1 MFRHCPSMHC
11 IQVDAARSG
20 TSGSGSRKRLRPSH
34 MPPCS
39 VYRSY
44 CACLQPRHV
53 NHHTPN
59 PQPRHACMFSCF
71 AYGSIHACI
80 HECMLPSMPKLPCPP
95 RLLHCTY
102 SITSCADGPSS
113 PSLSSLSSPSLPSLS
128 RPFPPMAA
136 AAAAMQARAIDS
148 SDEEEDALMKMAD
161 LQGPIAKR
169 AKMVLDIWR
178 SLAKSAS
185 TPSTILPTAALQQA
199 GLIKPLTPG
208 MTHEDEPASKKIK
221 TN

>member
-136 AAAAMQARAIDS
+136 AAAAMASSLSLSSSSMLPSSSSPLLPSSEDS
-148 SDEEEDALMKMAD
+148 PSGAAAMK
-161 LQGPIAKR
+161 
-169 AKMVLDIWR
+169 
-178 SLAKSAS
+178 
-185 TPSTILPTAALQQA
+185 
-199 GLIKPLTPG
+199 
-208 MTHEDEPASKKIK
+208 EPDRGGRQCA
-221 TN
+221 